1 MKEQKEIVRFFTAV
15 TLTDISVSE
24 GQRER
29 GLTDGHR
36 QTDRVR
42 QKETA
47 RKRQT
52 DRMDL
57 KIMN

>member
-52 DRMDL
+52 DRMD
-57 KIMN
+57 